1 VVTVEEFSKV
11 YLNEYCEVQNTRPEF
26 KRHALKPIVRL
37 LGPVRVNELSREH
50 GHQYKKERL
59 SETKTT
65 KNGGI
70 RKIKNGTVN
79 REFSVLHNM
88 LTFAVDKGIILVNPL
103 DRFRK
108 LPEPQT
114 VLRAMTL
121 DEERRLIAAIYT
133 EDSLSGIFCA
143 FLGETALRLAE
154 GLRVQWAHI
163 DLRQRLLTVDA
174 SKNFK
179 VRYVP
184 LSDYA
189 CELLS
194 QITRVLSSPYVFTRL
209 ENMERMRAPR
219 AVLDRARGNVGLDWV
234 GFHDFRHFRAS
245 QWVMRG
251 VDLRTVQELMGHA
264 DIQTTMRYAHFA
276 PSHAIRCVTEAQRK
290 EQQELAAATEAAGQI
305 GNGRI
310 GKG

>member
-1 VVTVEEFSKV
+1 
-11 YLNEYCEVQNTRPEF
+11 VQNTRPEF
-26 KRHALKPIVRL
+26 KEYALKPIVRL
-37 LGPVRVNELSREH
+37 IGQIRLDEFNRDD
-50 GHQYKKERL
+50 GHYYRKER
-59 SETKTT
+59 
-65 KNGGI
+65 
-70 RKIKNGTVN
+70 RKEVGANGTVN

-88 LTFAVDKGIILVNPL
+88 FAFAVDKELVSINPI

-108 LPEPQT
+108 LPEAET
-114 VLRAMTL
+114 VLQAMTL
-121 DEERRLIAAIYT
+121 DEERRLVEAVSA
-133 EDSLSGIFCA
+133 EDSVAGIFCA

-154 GLRVQWAHI
+154 GLRVQWSHV
-163 DLRQRLLTVDA
+163 DKDRRLLTVDA

-179 VRYVP
+179 IRHVP

-194 QITRVLSSPYVFTRL
+194 EVTRVLGSPYIFTRMETMEGMKSPREAL
-209 ENMERMRAPR
+209 ERTKKR
-219 AVLDRARGNVGLDWV
+219 VGLEWV

-276 PSHAIRCVTEAQRK
+276 PSHAVQSVREAQRR
-290 EQQELAAATEAAGQI
+290 EQNELAAGTEAAG
-305 GNGRI
+305 N
-310 GKG
+310 K